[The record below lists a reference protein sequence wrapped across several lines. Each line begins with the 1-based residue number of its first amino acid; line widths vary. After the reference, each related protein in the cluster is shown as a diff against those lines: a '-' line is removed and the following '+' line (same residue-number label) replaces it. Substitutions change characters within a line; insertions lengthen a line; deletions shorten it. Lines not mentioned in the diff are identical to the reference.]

1 MSQTENSETNS
12 DSERI
17 RKIYAKDVKVGEVI
31 HTVFRAVFKEKHQ
44 SRGGKPY
51 LSLLLVDRTGEID
64 GRVFDNVGAADQ
76 AFSNDDY
83 LLVKG
88 KAGTFHGKTQ
98 LVIDQLERLDPGPID
113 AAEFAY
119 TPAPPPAAKPHDA
132 KHGEKDHHE
141 QRVVKLS
148 KRLERLLQNP
158 QLAQALDTFVAH
170 LEKALT
176 ADGGSPAKTDR
187 PERAERPDRPD
198 RPPRG
203 PKPPRGEKPASGP
216 KVEHKSAPPEPRRDP
231 SLPEGLAFKPFT
243 ALVGG
248 EEKPAQP
255 AQPAEPA
262 APAPAAETPNP

>member
-1 MSQTENSETNS
+1 MSQTENTEAN
-12 DSERI
+12 SERI

-31 HTVFRAVFKEKHQ
+31 HTVFRAIFKEKHQ

-76 AFSNDDY
+76 AFSNEDY

-119 TPAPPPAAKPHDA
+119 TPAPPPSKNAEKPE
-132 KHGEKDHHE
+132 KHGSEKEHHE
-141 QRVVKLS
+141 QRVRLS

-170 LEKALT
+170 LEKAFAAEHGTPL
-176 ADGGSPAKTDR
+176 PPK
-187 PERAERPDRPD
+187 PE
-198 RPPRG
+198 RPPRP
-203 PKPPRGEKPASGP
+203 PKPPRGDKPAHTRESSGP
-216 KVEHKSAPPEPRRDP
+216 KVEHKPAGPSRDP
-231 SLPEGLAFKPFT
+231 NLPEGLAFKPFT
-243 ALVGG
+243 ALVPG
-248 EEKPAQP
+248 EKPAESAP
-255 AQPAEPA
+255 
-262 APAPAAETPNP
+262 PAPATTPETPTP